1 MSYKDTVFQM
11 LEQLEAD
18 ETKETGEYIRL
29 FQMLCKVEPRMIR
42 QIRALLYA
50 YFERRNMLEEFKD
63 EY

>member
-1 MSYKDTVFQM
+1 MSYKDMMIQI

-18 ETKETGEYIRL
+18 ETKTTGQYISL
-29 FQMLCKVEPRMIR
+29 FRMLGKVEPRMIR

-63 EY
+63 E

>member
-29 FQMLCKVEPRMIR
+29 FQILSEAEPRMIR
-42 QIRALLYA
+42 QIRALLYGCMGK
-50 YFERRNMLEEFKD
+50 R
-63 EY
+63 

>member
-1 MSYKDTVFQM
+1 MSYKDTVLQI
-11 LEQLEAD
+11 LEQLEAN

-29 FQMLCKVEPRMIR
+29 FKMLSEVEPRMIR

-63 EY
+63 EW